1 MNYNEIPTS
10 IKDELKSYIDENINN
25 YDSFED
31 IHYKLFNED
40 YYIIGYYQCN
50 EWLKEHNIS
59 VFEGIEICQ
68 NYEKDKFGECQ
79 IYDNSEKLVNMLVC
93 IYGEIILNELEI
105 S

>member
-1 MNYNEIPTS
+1 MTYNDIPNS
-10 IKDELKSYIDENINN
+10 IKKELKSYIDENLNN
-25 YDSFED
+25 YDNKED
-31 IHYKLFNED
+31 IHHKLFNEN
-40 YYIIGYYQCN
+40 YYIIGDYQCN

-68 NYEKDKFGECQ
+68 NFEKDNFGECQ
-79 IYDNSEKLVNMLVC
+79 GYDNSEKLVNMLVY